1 MSVSVHNLQNVKE
14 ALSWKLLD
22 CISVIFDIM
31 NIRILLFI
39 IALLPLAGCPHTLI
53 KQVKDLRP
61 PQGYKPIYQVAE
73 KSIDSVLK
81 NSPFSAVK
89 ASLYDSLLTLLES
102 GKMNPD
108 SIMALPASS
117 ITASLIGIDDRSYP
131 DSIHVKLSIKDE
143 RGHFVRGLAGPNRSK
158 IISGKDS
165 IWRMLIDSCAVNPKK
180 TPRSQFSVREIS
192 EDIRKPI
199 ALSMVLD
206 HSPSMGEMRARKLQE
221 AVRTTMDILTDDD
234 AIAVIKFTSKIHR
247 EIPLTSNYQTYTSQ
261 LKIDGLRGIQ
271 SSPISISFRIR
282 SSKDTVEEEH
292 YGGGTAIYDGA
303 LAGIDE
309 LKKTSNPRKV
319 MIVFSDGGDNAS
331 KADQD
336 SVIREARKQ
345 GVNIYTIAYG
355 ITDEEPMH
363 DLAEQTGGKMY
374 RIYSSKE
381 FPFVLADI
389 VKSMKNHYLISYAP
403 PISSD
408 IHGVYGI
415 VSLRTD
421 LTSSFHGFYDKTI
434 LHAWDAEG
442 TMHSALIE
450 FERGSSAIPSSAN
463 QVVLDVFN
471 SLKAAP
477 NMSIEIR
484 GHTDDLGK
492 EEDNEQLSISRAQ
505 SVAGALIAKGIAKS
519 RLIITGKGESMPLVP
534 NDSEESRKKNRRT
547 EFIIRNK

>member
-1 MSVSVHNLQNVKE
+1 MSVSGHNLQNVKE

-22 CISVIFDIM
+22 CISVIFGIM
-31 NIRILLFI
+31 KIRILVFI
-39 IALLPLAGCPHTLI
+39 ILLLPLAGCPHTLI
-53 KQVKDLRP
+53 KQVEELRP
-61 PQGYKPIYQVAE
+61 PPGYKPIYQVAE
-73 KSIDSVLK
+73 KSIDSVL
-81 NSPFSAVK
+81 NNVPFSAMK
-89 ASLYDSLLTLLES
+89 AAAFDSMLTLIES
-102 GKMNPD
+102 GRLNPD
-108 SIMALPASS
+108 SMIVMPSSS
-117 ITASLIGIDDRSYP
+117 ISTSVMGIDDRSYP

-165 IWRMLIDSCAVNPKK
+165 IWRMLIDSCAVNPQKS
-180 TPRSQFSVREIS
+180 PRSQFSVREIS

-221 AVRTTMDILTDDD
+221 AVRTTMDMLTDDD

-271 SSPISISFRIR
+271 SSPISISFR
-282 SSKDTVEEEH
+282 SSKDTVEDEH

-309 LKKTSNPRKV
+309 MKKTSNTRKV

-463 QVVLDVFN
+463 QVVLDIFN
-471 SLKAAP
+471 SLKSAP
-477 NMSIEIR
+477 KMSIEIR
-484 GHTDDLGK
+484 GHTDDIGK

-534 NDSEESRKKNRRT
+534 NESEDARKKNRRT